1 MSKIERLNAR
11 VAKLLSKAVHEVLEV
26 VKETV
31 SEYQEKTARTQREN
45 QSLKRRLQEL
55 QDKMKTESSGVVLHV
70 SPASQKAQV
79 ELHPIN
85 QEQKEDIE
93 LIPSDEQT
101 AVIISSDPPKEL
113 DCEASIRA
121 QSLTIPCLTPKG
133 TKGRHLATSNLH
145 NPRTPKAETHNAVL
159 PVSNHVNS
167 TVRVSISEN
176 SSHPDSHLFLASNE
190 IKVEPELNEDAVH
203 TTNYFYNAAG
213 TSATSSGTQNQ
224 EPLQANSGPYLGS
237 RVFFSLNQNGTEEP
251 PAVGNNTAS
260 LSSSRYHTNSV
271 GAEKPHAVL
280 TTKKALSGGAGLR
293 TSQRHV
299 SREKHYCCSLCG
311 RTFRH
316 AGDFKKHHRV
326 HTGEKPYCCSVCGKR
341 FSQSG
346 YLKIHQRYHTGERPY
361 GCSQCGKRFSHSSN
375 LKKHQL
381 THLIMSKLDRL
392 SARVAKL
399 LTVAVHEVLEVV
411 KETVSEYQEKTART
425 QREND
430 SLKRRLQELQD
441 KIREDSGDKKP
452 ALCPAS
458 STNTK
463 HDEPTQ
469 DDLRQEPEPEN
480 DERQELKFSQT
491 QRKGPRKEECNPDEL
506 NCTADSEM
514 GECSVTQGLTGHG
527 ELPELLAN
535 VSNAALTVYMTHS
548 VPGNDQDH
556 SLGQSDTMP
565 GCSLSSPTPPV
576 IKTEPEPLEYS
587 SSDEHVGQN
596 LLFQCGDLESGTAQ
610 NDRIPDPIPDN
621 SGLPGLV
628 HYINAD
634 GLSTF
639 VDSFPF
645 ECHPELV
652 QGIRRPSAAI
662 RQDESH
668 SCVVCG
674 KTFNRIGNLRIH
686 ERCHTGEKPYCCLHC
701 GKCFSHAGNLQKH
714 KRVHTG
720 ERPYGCQQCGKTFS
734 QSSHLKKHQRIHID
748 RHASVRWMSKLER
761 LNARVAKLLTVA
773 VHEVLEVVK
782 ETVSEYQ
789 EKTAR
794 TQRENESLKRRLQEL
809 QDKIRESTPSLP
821 GSGPVPEE
829 KEDTEK
835 QEQDLSL
842 SLNQN
847 SEVIQTEQK
856 PISSHNPDHD
866 LKQESKELD
875 AVESQVVCNLAQTPA
890 EHCKVQL
897 EEMAHIIEEAVAVHT
912 SHSEKGDI
920 DAVSLNDAS
929 TSHSDAPLGVNLAV
943 IKSEPEPADCT
954 ILEPPATEGPYNGC
968 VDLSCNSSRHDS
980 AETQRPQVGAGPYGL
995 VFVHSN
1001 HNAISRRYGFAKT
1014 NRTAFD
1020 GRKNRREHFR
1030 RDDPHICF
1038 VCGKTFSRVGNLR
1051 IHQRCH
1057 TGEKPYGCM
1066 QCGRCFSQAGD
1077 LKKHK
1082 RVHTGEKPYYCNQCG
1097 KSFSRGENLKR
1108 HQKIHIGETLQL
1120 QQVWREHQ

>member
-203 TTNYFYNAAG
+203 TTNYFYDAAG

-441 KIREDSGDKKP
+441 KIREDSG
-452 ALCPAS
+452 A
-458 STNTK
+458 
-463 HDEPTQ
+463 
-469 DDLRQEPEPEN
+469 
-480 DERQELKFSQT
+480 
-491 QRKGPRKEECNPDEL
+491 
-506 NCTADSEM
+506 
-514 GECSVTQGLTGHG
+514 
-527 ELPELLAN
+527 
-535 VSNAALTVYMTHS
+535 
-548 VPGNDQDH
+548 
-556 SLGQSDTMP
+556 
-565 GCSLSSPTPPV
+565 
-576 IKTEPEPLEYS
+576 
-587 SSDEHVGQN
+587 
-596 LLFQCGDLESGTAQ
+596 
-610 NDRIPDPIPDN
+610 
-621 SGLPGLV
+621 
-628 HYINAD
+628 
-634 GLSTF
+634 
-639 VDSFPF
+639 
-645 ECHPELV
+645 
-652 QGIRRPSAAI
+652 
-662 RQDESH
+662 
-668 SCVVCG
+668 
-674 KTFNRIGNLRIH
+674 
-686 ERCHTGEKPYCCLHC
+686 
-701 GKCFSHAGNLQKH
+701 
-714 KRVHTG
+714 
-720 ERPYGCQQCGKTFS
+720 
-734 QSSHLKKHQRIHID
+734 
-748 RHASVRWMSKLER
+748 
-761 LNARVAKLLTVA
+761 
-773 VHEVLEVVK
+773 
-782 ETVSEYQ
+782 
-789 EKTAR
+789 
-794 TQRENESLKRRLQEL
+794 
-809 QDKIRESTPSLP
+809 SLP

-835 QEQDLSL
+835 QEQEQDLSL